1 MANQKMVELFHSEYP
16 RELQGDDY
24 LQHHGILGQKW
35 GVRRYQP
42 YPRNYHGDGKY
53 VGGNAGKKFAK
64 AVYKA
69 EKKDSKNKTLSNI
82 KRVTSSLNKSA
93 VSEYTENSDTYRKIR
108 ETQAK
113 RRDRVSKLNDE
124 INVELIKK
132 YNVGQDKDGRYRVD
146 QLPQDKLSKYIE
158 EGFILMNKKSMTDK
172 TIKQIDKELQGLS
185 KQYEKE
191 TREFLDDFMGK
202 YGDKATPRK
211 ELVSVDLKTGNVSK
225 QNLKDR
231 ARIEMLRYAMTDR

>member
-1 MANQKMVELFHSEYP
+1 M
-16 RELQGDDY
+16 
-24 LQHHGILGQKW
+24 
-35 GVRRYQP
+35 
-42 YPRNYHGDGKY
+42 
-53 VGGNAGKKFAK
+53 
-64 AVYKA
+64 
-69 EKKDSKNKTLSNI
+69 
-82 KRVTSSLNKSA
+82 NKSA
-93 VSEYTENSDTYRKIR
+93 ISEYTENSDTYRKIR

-124 INVELIKK
+124 TNVELIKK
-132 YNVGQDKDGRYRVD
+132 YGVGQDKDGRYRVD

>member
-1 MANQKMVELFHSEYP
+1 MANQKMVELFHSEYT
-16 RELQGDDY
+16 REIQGDDY
-24 LQHHGILGQKW
+24 LKHYGILGMHW

-42 YPRNYHGDGKY
+42 YPANYHGDGKY
-53 VGGNAGKKFAK
+53 VGKGAGKKFAK

-69 EKKDSKNKTLSNI
+69 EKKDSKKKTLSNI
-82 KRVTSSLNKSA
+82 KRVTSSLNKGP

-108 ETQAK
+108 DTQAK

-124 INVELIKK
+124 INVGLIKK
-132 YNVGQDKDGRYRVD
+132 YDVGQDKDGRYRVD
-146 QLPQDKLSKYIE
+146 QLPGDKLQAYLA
-158 EGFILMNKKSMTDK
+158 EGFEQMAKKSASDK

-202 YGDKATPRK
+202 YGDKPTPRK
-211 ELVSVDLKTGNVSK
+211 ELVSVDLKTGAVTVQS
-225 QNLKDR
+225 LKDR
-231 ARIEMLRYAMTDR
+231 AAVEMLRYAMTDR